1 MFWEYRGI
9 FFTFSKIKHRAII
22 ATSVE
27 LMQSVPSTEM
37 KVLMGSPSDE
47 SINSEV
53 MMPAGT
59 ESTKPSDHQMTGL
72 QEMLTRGGCGDA
84 AEMDINVTVFLG
96 TGFQTSLEALNVHGI
111 SLLPFPLFI
120 APVQYAILFVGHFVQ
135 ICLR

>member
-37 KVLMGSPSDE
+37 KVLTDSPSDE
-47 SINSEV
+47 LINSEV

-59 ESTKPSDHQMTGL
+59 EVSDKSHKLCHRFSLSNPTPSSYFRYRT
-72 QEMLTRGGCGDA
+72 
-84 AEMDINVTVFLG
+84 
-96 TGFQTSLEALNVHGI
+96 
-111 SLLPFPLFI
+111 
-120 APVQYAILFVGHFVQ
+120 
-135 ICLR
+135 